1 MQFQNSLD
9 FSDLIV
15 AIISLIALGV
25 SVWQALSNK
34 PKLRVEIRKNLVV
47 LGGHGDKDGPFV
59 GFYVTNYGTQPT
71 IISGISILAYET
83 IWKKLHN
90 KSKIAAVVNPGVVNL
105 GDNFPKR
112 LSPGDVCQVLS
123 TQNHD
128 QLEEFFKYPYVEAL
142 VYHSWNK
149 NPVKIDFPFK
159 SLEK

>member
-1 MQFQNSLD
+1 MMQFQNSLD

-71 IISGISILAYET
+71 ITVSYTHLDVYKRQEAFNGLDESPEVRDLVAASVASDLCTKLQAEGVKDFHFYTLNKAALSLAT
-83 IWKKLHN
+83 CRRLGVKAK
-90 KSKIAAVVNPGVVNL
+90 AVSYTHLDVY
-105 GDNFPKR
+105 KR
-112 LSPGDVCQVLS
+112 QGL
-123 TQNHD
+123 
-128 QLEEFFKYPYVEAL
+128 
-142 VYHSWNK
+142 
-149 NPVKIDFPFK
+149 
-159 SLEK
+159 